1 MADYK
6 YRVLITDY
14 IWPDTGPEREILE
27 PLGVEI
33 IEADRGDEDRL
44 VELAQDVDGILTCFA
59 LTTGPVIKASPKLK
73 IVSRYGIGVDNIAV
87 DVATELG
94 IPVAYVPDYCVEEV
108 ADHAMALLLALVRG
122 INRYDP
128 HTKDG
133 GWDLQVGRPLLRLR
147 GSRIGIAGFGRI
159 GRETA
164 KRAAAFGMDI
174 TVFDPF
180 LKQEDLPAGMELVSR
195 ERLVAESD
203 FITLHV
209 PLTDETHHL
218 IDTTA
223 MEKMKD
229 TALLINT
236 CRGPVVDEY
245 ALADALNTGQIGGA
259 GIDVTVIQPA
269 PDNHPLRSARNC
281 ILTPHAAFCS
291 EGSVLELEQRAAQA
305 VADVFNGIVP
315 RDPFNHA
322 VLPGTGLKAR
332 EAGE

>member
-1 MADYK
+1 MAERKYK
-6 YRVLITDY
+6 VLITDY

-44 VELAQDVDGILTCFA
+44 VELARDVDGILTCFA
-59 LTTGPVIKASPKLK
+59 LTTGNVIKASPKLK
-73 IVSRYGIGVDNIAV
+73 VVSRYGIGVDNIAV

-128 HTKDG
+128 HTKAG
-133 GWDLQVGRPLLRLR
+133 GWDPQVGRPLVRLR
-147 GSRIGIAGFGRI
+147 GSRLGIAGFGRI
-159 GRETA
+159 GREA
-164 KRAAAFGMDI
+164 AQRAAAFGMNI
-174 TVFDPF
+174 AVFDPF
-180 LKQEDLPAGMELVSR
+180 LKEGDLPPGMELVSLD
-195 ERLVAESD
+195 RLIEESD

-209 PLTDETHHL
+209 PLTDDTHHL
-218 IDTTA
+218 IDA
-223 MEKMKD
+223 AALAKMKD

-236 CRGPVVDEY
+236 CRGPVVDEF
-245 ALADALNTGQIGGA
+245 ALAEALDTGQIAGA
-259 GIDVTVIQPA
+259 GIDVTDIQPPA
-269 PDNHPLRSARNC
+269 DDHPLRSAKNC
-281 ILTPHAAFCS
+281 VLTPHAAFCS

-315 RDPFNHA
+315 RNPFNTE
-322 VLPGTGLKAR
+322 VLPGSGLSPR
-332 EAGE
+332 EEAG

>member
-1 MADYK
+1 MAERKYK
-6 YRVLITDY
+6 VLITDY

-44 VELAQDVDGILTCFA
+44 VELARDVDGILTCFA
-59 LTTGPVIKASPKLK
+59 LTTGNVIKASPKLK
-73 IVSRYGIGVDNIAV
+73 VVSRYGIGVDNIAV

-128 HTKDG
+128 HTKAG
-133 GWDLQVGRPLLRLR
+133 GWDLQVGRPLVRLR
-147 GSRIGIAGFGRI
+147 GSRLGIAGFGRI
-159 GRETA
+159 GREA
-164 KRAAAFGMDI
+164 AQRAAAFGMNI
-174 TVFDPF
+174 AVFDPF
-180 LKQEDLPAGMELVSR
+180 LKEGDLPPGMELVSLD
-195 ERLVAESD
+195 RLIEESD

-209 PLTDETHHL
+209 PLTDDTHHL
-218 IDTTA
+218 IDA
-223 MEKMKD
+223 AALAKMKD

-236 CRGPVVDEY
+236 CRGPVVDEF
-245 ALADALNTGQIGGA
+245 ALAEALDTGQIAGA
-259 GIDVTVIQPA
+259 GIDVTDIQPPA
-269 PDNHPLRSARNC
+269 DDHPLRSAKNC
-281 ILTPHAAFCS
+281 VLTPHAAFCS

-315 RDPFNHA
+315 RNPFNTE
-322 VLPGTGLKAR
+322 VLPGSGLSPR
-332 EAGE
+332 EEAG